1 MFSSAWHGDV
11 VYIQQTGEWSLPEQC
26 ECHLVTLTKTNYIY
40 KKKKKKRGKR
50 TRLFHTAFQNEYNLN
65 NQNRKKSTILSWF
78 WGRHISLYGLLN
90 ADYFA
95 YGEPMPLILR
105 FTSSIHMGGS
115 LSMKWQKS
123 TLLTPTCRR
132 YENETKH
139 RYQISCI

>member
-26 ECHLVTLTKTNYIY
+26 ECHLVTLTKTNYKT
-40 KKKKKKRGKR
+40 KKKKKEENVQGYSTQPFRMNTIWIIKIG
-50 TRLFHTAFQNEYNLN
+50 T
-65 NQNRKKSTILSWF
+65 KSTILSWF

-105 FTSSIHMGGS
+105 FTSSTHMGGS